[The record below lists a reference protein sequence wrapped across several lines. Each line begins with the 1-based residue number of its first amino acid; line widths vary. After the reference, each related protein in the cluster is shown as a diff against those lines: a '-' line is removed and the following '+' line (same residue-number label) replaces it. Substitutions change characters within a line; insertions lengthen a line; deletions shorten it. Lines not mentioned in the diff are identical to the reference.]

1 MDAKATVSV
10 KESKS
15 ISLKDAYLSCRDVM
29 KIFYKKKYWE
39 AFTVDDLFY
48 MIDDQ
53 RKALF
58 NFVDH
63 FRGDSFGC
71 QLFYNQKGMNYVHDI
86 LTASSEFTML
96 FGKCDSICA
105 MFITRDELGADE
117 KCFLRKLN
125 LRVTDLNLI
134 IYRLETGAAK
144 RLANQKEMDIF
155 FEYIE
160 FLLSLIKNEYNA
172 LIENFKEGNAA
183 ISIINSEE
191 FRYSLVLR
199 PLQSLEKMPKS
210 LSVNQEFVEE
220 FKDSAYVNSE
230 CLIFSSFMPVVIE
243 ETNKNPVL
251 IYIYYPGLDKRVFK
265 YYSIPKKEH
274 NSVIY
279 GILYDVFT
287 EIGIPTKVRLNSRD
301 IYSCVKKTLEKMH
314 IEVEFTKE
322 DTYMDQCMNLLMAY
336 IFSLYPE
343 EYISEALLNEIMT
356 PAIQTTIQEL
366 SEEDEENI
374 HQQEEFVS

>member
-1 MDAKATVSV
+1 MGTKASVAV
-10 KESKS
+10 KEGNY

-53 RKALF
+53 RRVLF

-86 LTASSEFTML
+86 LTANSEFTML

-105 MFITRDELGADE
+105 MFITRDELGKDE
-117 KCFLRKLN
+117 KDFIRLLN
-125 LRVTDLNLI
+125 LRVSDLNLI
-134 IYRLETGAAK
+134 IYRLEEGTAK
-144 RLANQKEMDIF
+144 RIANQKEMDIF

-160 FLLSLIKNEYNA
+160 FLLSLIKNEYKA

-191 FRYSLVLR
+191 YSYSLVLR

-210 LSVNQEFVEE
+210 LCVNQEFVEE
-220 FKDSAYVNSE
+220 FKNSTYVNSE
-230 CLIFSSFMPVVIE
+230 CLIFTSFMPVVLE
-243 ETNKNPVL
+243 GTKKNPVL
-251 IYIYYPGLDKRVFK
+251 IHIYYPGLNKRVFK

-274 NSVIY
+274 NSILF

-287 EIGIPTKVRLNSRD
+287 EIGIPTKIRLNNRE
-301 IYSCVKKTLEKMH
+301 IYSFVKKTLEKLH
-314 IEVEFTKE
+314 IEVSFTKE
-322 DTYMDQCMNLLMAY
+322 DSYMDQCLNLLMAY
-336 IFSLYPE
+336 VFTLYPDE
-343 EYISEALLNEIMT
+343 NISEETLNEIMN
-356 PAIQTTIQEL
+356 PPIQTTLKEL
-366 SEEDEENI
+366 SDEEEENI